1 LVNFRVFFTKLVR
14 SRRSAKFFPGSWFIF
29 VSPSRRSESRNIG
42 RLQLS
47 LFGHDLLR
55 RTNGGHKQRYTQ
67 GQQST
72 EVQRIG

>member
-1 LVNFRVFFTKLVR
+1 
-14 SRRSAKFFPGSWFIF
+14 
-29 VSPSRRSESRNIG
+29 
-42 RLQLS
+42 LQLS

>member
-1 LVNFRVFFTKLVR
+1 
-14 SRRSAKFFPGSWFIF
+14 
-29 VSPSRRSESRNIG
+29 
-42 RLQLS
+42 LQLS

-55 RTNGGHKQRYTQ
+55 GTNGGHKQRYTQ